1 MANEKNLVSLGKR
14 TTSEQREIT
23 RKGGIKSGE
32 TRRRKRSMREA
43 AELFLSLPV
52 KNADA
57 LESLKSNGVKT
68 EDMDNQMAI
77 VAAMTLSAMSGDS
90 RAAKIVME
98 MIGEAEREEKTD
110 VTREDIESV
119 SSFVSGAV
127 NNADEK

>member
-1 MANEKNLVSLGKR
+1 MANEQNLVPLGKR
-14 TTSEQREIT
+14 AKSEQREIA

-32 TRRRKRSMREA
+32 ARRRKRSMREA

-57 LESLKSNGVKT
+57 LESLKSNGVKA